1 MPNTL
6 VSLAGC
12 GRNRHIPFRRRRDDT
27 VCVTGLCSA
36 ASLGYEHEIFTAERR
51 AAAACSGAVLLDA
64 SRLPR
69 CRSISPVRTAL
80 SSKPAAR
87 E

>member
-36 ASLGYEHEIFTAERR
+36 ASLGYEHEIFAAERR
-51 AAAACSGAVLLDA
+51 AAAACSGAVA
-64 SRLPR
+64 AGCQPFAALPIDISCPHGAQQQTR
-69 CRSISPVRTAL
+69 RS
-80 SSKPAAR
+80 
-87 E
+87 

>member
-27 VCVTGLCSA
+27 LCVTGLCSA

-51 AAAACSGAVLLDA
+51 AAGCQPFAALPIDISCPHGAQQQT
-64 SRLPR
+64 R
-69 CRSISPVRTAL
+69 RS
-80 SSKPAAR
+80 
-87 E
+87 